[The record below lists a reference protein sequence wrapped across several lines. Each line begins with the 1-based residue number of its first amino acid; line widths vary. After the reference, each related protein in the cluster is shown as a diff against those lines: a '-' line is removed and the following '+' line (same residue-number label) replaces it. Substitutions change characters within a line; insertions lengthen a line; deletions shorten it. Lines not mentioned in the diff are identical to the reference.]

1 MPTIE
6 QRIASAER
14 ELRYLSEFLVKVLS
28 DTEQLPSLQ
37 ALESQFTE
45 GLKLVVRIRA
55 LKDAQSARARKGRRR
70 DEAGAQ
76 DVLDDRSS
84 GSVRDHHA
92 GRGRLFVDRDGKRY
106 ACFESAYRYEYQ
118 TIGNN
123 AHETKEDAIAHAKK
137 MIAEKLA
144 SLDTQRAMLK
154 KLAEEL

>member
-1 MPTIE
+1 MKP
-6 QRIASAER
+6 ER
-14 ELRYLSEFLVKVLS
+14 KTFWMTDRLFSKGIITR
-28 DTEQLPSLQ
+28 
-37 ALESQFTE
+37 E
-45 GLKLVVRIRA
+45 G
-55 LKDAQSARARKGRRR
+55 
-70 DEAGAQ
+70 
-76 DVLDDRSS
+76 
-84 GSVRDHHA
+84 
-92 GRGRLFVDRDGKRY
+92 GRLFVDRDGKRY